1 MEQDSES
8 ISYLKSSM
16 KKLSRFF
23 FKVNTQLH
31 RKKNHCLYRISF
43 KKTSGLTS
51 TFLHL
56 TSQNQVRKMNYSLR
70 YNEYYIEIWT
80 IPRSEFYISQHS
92 KAFLIDS
99 YPQIVSKSKE
109 YLNITPEPKK
119 FSSFQLSHIFSRS
132 FCKNFVFESS
142 GCSVGKLSNLN
153 EDAYFYNEAV
163 LGVADGIGS
172 LKTDFGISSKEFSQE
187 LMSKCEILSKQLRP
201 TIKKS
206 LCKEII
212 NQAYSSLETGG
223 GATVCLAALSGR
235 QLNIL
240 NLGDSGLI
248 LLRFDKKF
256 KIAFQTTPK
265 YHKNNVPYQLTR
277 KFTLKQTNLIKDFKV
292 NLENTDTVED
302 ADEFLITT
310 VPGDLV
316 IMGTDGLWDNL
327 HSQEICKIVEQYK
340 TLPISKIAA
349 ILAKVAKIRTA
360 GLNKSFN
367 FFNKQTVNENEC
379 VGGKLDDITV
389 IVAQVKPKFESYNN
403 SL

>member
-1 MEQDSES
+1 MEQNSES
-8 ISYLKSSM
+8 VSYLRCLM

-23 FKVNTQLH
+23 FKVNAKLH

-43 KKTSGLTS
+43 KKTSGLAS
-51 TFLHL
+51 TFLHIP
-56 TSQNQVRKMNYSLR
+56 SQNQVRKMSYSLR
-70 YNEYYIEIWT
+70 YDEYFIEIWT
-80 IPRSEFYISQHS
+80 FPRSEFYISQHS
-92 KAFLIDS
+92 KVFLIDS
-99 YPQIVSKSKE
+99 YPQTTSKSNN

-119 FSSFQLSHIFSRS
+119 FSSFQLNHIFSRS
-132 FCKNFVFESS
+132 FCKNLVFESS

-153 EDAYFYNEAV
+153 EDAFFNNENV

-172 LKTDFGISSKEFSQE
+172 LSTDFGISSKDFSHE
-187 LMSKCEILSKQLRP
+187 LMSKCEALSKHLRP
-201 TIKKS
+201 KIHKS
-206 LCKEII
+206 FCKEIV
-212 NQAYSSLETGG
+212 NQAYTSLENGG

-256 KIAFQTTPK
+256 KIVFQTTPK

-292 NLENTDTVED
+292 NLEKTDTVED
-302 ADEFLITT
+302 ADEFLIST
-310 VPGDLV
+310 VPGDLL

-349 ILAKVAKIRTA
+349 VLAKVAKIRTA
-360 GLNKSFN
+360 GVSKSFN
-367 FFNKQTVNENEC
+367 FFDKQAVNENEC

-389 IVAQVKPKFESYNN
+389 IVAQVKPKFESINN
-403 SL
+403 SI